1 MAGTITPGG
10 SALNLLEQTWRP
22 ELATQC
28 NEEMRIAN
36 DFDNGNEGLSKF
48 GNVLN
53 IRKILRVS
61 ASTLSASDTGKSLTY
76 TNNTELNVTVSP
88 TFAYGAVEIARTT
101 LSRLLAEA
109 KLRAAYRKQ
118 IAAGLATKIDADAG
132 ALAAALTT
140 NVKGSGAVNMDKTLL
155 LDAIGAE
162 VEAARDLYSP
172 GRGGWAFLK
181 FHPRQLKHVLAIP
194 EITNAQI
201 RGDSEK
207 PVKIGWV
214 WDAYGLSMSET
225 GSVYTNAGVA
235 HNLLHIKEAFVL
247 AYNTRPEFLTP
258 QEFELV
264 WRLIAFVEYGVGEV
278 WDEYAVDLQTS
289 SS

>member
-10 SALNLLEQTWRP
+10 SALNLLEQTWRG

-36 DFDNGNEGLSKF
+36 DFDNGNDGLSKF

-53 IRKILRVS
+53 IRKILRIA
-61 ASTLSASDTGKSLTY
+61 ASTLSTTDTGKSLTY
-76 TNNTELNVTVSP
+76 TNNTEQVVQVSP

-101 LSRLLAEA
+101 LARLLAEA

-132 ALAAALTT
+132 ALAASLTT
-140 NVKGSGAVNMDKTLL
+140 NVKGSSAQNFDKAFL
-155 LDAIGAE
+155 LDGIGALISS
-162 VEAARDLYSP
+162 AKDLYSP
-172 GRGGWAFLK
+172 GAGGWAFLK
-181 FHPRQLKHVLAIP
+181 YHPNQWDQVHAIN

-207 PVKIGWV
+207 PVKVGWV
-214 WDAYGLSMSET
+214 WQAYGLKLMES
-225 GSVYTNAGVA
+225 GNVYTAAGTA
-235 HNLLHIKEAFVL
+235 HNLLHIKESHVL
-247 AYNTRPEFLTP
+247 AYNSRPDFLSP

-278 WDEYAVDLQTS
+278 WDEYAVDMQTTS
-289 SS
+289 A

>member
-10 SALNLLEQTWRP
+10 SALNLLETTYRP

-36 DFDNGNEGLSKF
+36 DFDNGNDGLSKF
-48 GNVLN
+48 GNLLT
-53 IRKILRVS
+53 IRKILRIA

-76 TNNTELNVTVSP
+76 TNNTELAVTVSP
-88 TFAYGAVEIARTT
+88 TFAYGAVEIARTV

-118 IAAGLATKIDADAG
+118 IGAGLATKIDADAG
-132 ALAAALTT
+132 VLAGSLTT
-140 NVKGSGAVNMDKTLL
+140 NVKGSGAVNIDKTLL
-155 LDAIGAE
+155 LDGVGAL
-162 VEAARDLYSP
+162 VETCRDLYNP
-172 GRGGWAFLK
+172 GQGKWAHFK
-181 FHPRQLKHVLAIP
+181 FHPKQIKHVLAIN

-201 RGDSEK
+201 RGDAEK
-207 PVKIGWV
+207 PVKTGWV
-214 WDAYGLSMSET
+214 WDAYGLQMMES
-225 GSVYTNAGVA
+225 GSVYTAAGVA

-247 AYNTRPEFLTP
+247 AYNTRPDFLTP
-258 QEFELV
+258 QEFELA

-278 WDEYAVDLQTS
+278 WDEYAVDMQTS

>member
-28 NEEMRIAN
+28 NDEMRIAN
-36 DFDNGNEGLSKF
+36 DFDNGNDGLSKF
-48 GNVLN
+48 GNQLN
-53 IRKILRVS
+53 IRKILRIG
-61 ASTLSASDTGKSLTY
+61 ATTINSTHDNKSLTY

-101 LSRLLAEA
+101 LARLLAEA

-132 ALAAALTT
+132 QLAASLTT
-140 NVKGSGAVNMDKTLL
+140 NVKGSGAQNFDKTFL
-155 LDAIGAE
+155 LDGIGSLISSAK
-162 VEAARDLYSP
+162 DLYSP
-172 GRGGWAFLK
+172 GAGGWAFLK
-181 FHPRQLKHVLAIP
+181 YHPNQWEQIHAIS

-207 PVKIGWV
+207 PVKMGWV
-214 WDAYGLSMSET
+214 WQAYGLKLMET
-225 GSVYTNAGVA
+225 GNVYTSAGVA
-235 HNLLHIKEAFVL
+235 HNLLHIKESHVL
-247 AYNTRPEFLTP
+247 AYNNRPEFLTP

-278 WDEYAVDLQTS
+278 WDEYAVDMQTAA
-289 SS
+289 

>member
-10 SALNLLEQTWRP
+10 SALNLLEQTYRA

-36 DFDNGNEGLSKF
+36 DFDNGNDGLEKF
-48 GNVLN
+48 GNLLN
-53 IRKILRVS
+53 IRKILRVG
-61 ASTLSASDTGKSLTY
+61 ASTLNTTDTGKSLTY
-76 TNNTELNVTVSP
+76 TNNTELVVTVSP

-118 IAAGLATKIDADAG
+118 IAAGLSTKIDADAG
-132 ALAAALTT
+132 ILAASLVTS
-140 NVKGSGAVNMDKTLL
+140 VKGGSTQNFDKAFM
-155 LDAIGAE
+155 LDGIGALIE
-162 VEAARDLYSP
+162 NAKDVYAP
-172 GRGGWAFLK
+172 GQGGWAFLK
-181 FHPRQLKHVLAIP
+181 YHPRQWDNIHAIN
-194 EITNAQI
+194 EITNAQV

-207 PVKIGWV
+207 PVKVGWV
-214 WDAYGLSMSET
+214 WAAYGLKLMET
-225 GSVYTNAGVA
+225 GSVYTNAGTA
-235 HNLLHIKEAFVL
+235 HNLLHVKESHVL
-247 AYNTRPEFLTP
+247 AYNTRPDFLTP

-278 WDEYAVDLQTS
+278 WDEWAVDMQTTS
-289 SS
+289 S